1 VSGQTVLYQLVFDD
15 TESYWALGLFHDRP
29 TPEAIATRANALSRD
44 LAYSERFRVQEVRVM
59 RSDAVT
65 VTAPAEDFIQ
75 NVAAMA
81 DGPSLEYWAEEAML
95 HLEAMRS
102 APEDYDSEML
112 ARWGV
117 ER

>member
-1 VSGQTVLYQLVFDD
+1 MTGQTVLYQLVHEDD
-15 TESYWALGLFHDRP
+15 ENYWDLGLFHDRP

-44 LAYSERFRVQEVRVM
+44 LAYPERFRVQEVRVV

-75 NVAAMA
+75 NVAAM
-81 DGPSLEYWAEEAML
+81 DDSPSLEYWSDEAL
-95 HLEAMRS
+95 VHLEAMRS